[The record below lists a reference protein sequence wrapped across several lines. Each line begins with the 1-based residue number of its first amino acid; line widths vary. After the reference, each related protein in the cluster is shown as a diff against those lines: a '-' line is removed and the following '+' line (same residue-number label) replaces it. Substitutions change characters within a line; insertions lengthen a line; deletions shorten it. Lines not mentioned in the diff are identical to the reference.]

1 MAYVIMSLF
10 NTGRIGLDTSV
21 QSQRD
26 TLNTKH
32 QDYYTSNYFTDPAA
46 GRHIDFASAFP
57 TMTTAG
63 SNLGGS
69 VVDESSKLAFS
80 GVEQT
85 RSLEKLQNQTRAF
98 ITIPYLGRGSCDP
111 KLETQLLQ
119 GERSNEKKSVGTI
132 MSKSFMDYRT
142 NPADEQALPEN
153 RLEDLAMNGWVR
165 GGEITRKIGG
175 DDHYSQKSRSAG
187 LL

>member
-1 MAYVIMSLF
+1 MSLF
-10 NTGRIGLDTSV
+10 NTGRIGLDSKV

-26 TLNTKH
+26 LLNIKH
-32 QDYYTSNYFTDPAA
+32 QDYYTANYFTDPAS
-46 GRHIDFASAFP
+46 GRHLDFASAFP
-57 TMTTAG
+57 TMSIAG

-85 RSLEKLQNQTRAF
+85 RSLEKLQNQTRPF
-98 ITIPYLGRGSCDP
+98 ITIPFLGRGSCDP

-132 MSKSFMDYRT
+132 MSKSFMDYRS

-153 RLEDLAMNGWVR
+153 RIEDLAMDGWVR
-165 GGEITRKIGG
+165 GGEITRKIAG
-175 DDHYSQKSRSAG
+175 DDHYSQKSRPTG
-187 LL
+187 FM